1 MFVFDRDV
9 SEDESC
15 SGRRGND
22 RAEILAISVTAPR
35 GGIGN
40 PNRFRDPMQSG
51 GRYIHALANITK
63 VSLMPGGQLNLT
75 ARSSALLF
83 LTPKCPKKF
92 VGLKYG
98 PGKSSSLSTSLINY
112 MCPYNAVSVPQAKR
126 KTRSCGINNVKVN
139 TKRSDIFIACANR
152 LRWVL

>member
-1 MFVFDRDV
+1 MAGSTWERT
-9 SEDESC
+9 
-15 SGRRGND
+15 RGY
-22 RAEILAISVTAPR
+22 LADISHGAAR
-35 GGIGN
+35 EGIGN

-63 VSLMPGGQLNLT
+63 VSLMPRGQLNLT

-83 LTPKCPKKF
+83 FIAGTSREKF

-112 MCPYNAVSVPQAKR
+112 VCPYNAVPVQMQAKR
-126 KTRSCGINNVKVN
+126 NTRETRSCDINNNV
-139 TKRSDIFIACANR
+139 RANAK
-152 LRWVL
+152 